1 MGGVEGKAGMTL
13 AIIGK
18 ARQVAKSEQS
28 FYDLVWTMGTVNI
41 DADMYLCLHGE
52 HSKHP
57 ERDWTWADSYLRDVA
72 QYYSRFPIVN
82 SVCVLLAFLAYEVEV
97 DKNVGITRV
106 DILASPLIATKEMK
120 EEKPAVA
127 FWVGYLRAIG
137 IEVNW
142 EGGFKRALPYMWEDH
157 GHKDFTGVIV

>member
-18 ARQVAKSEQS
+18 ARMIAESERS
-28 FYDLVWTMGTVNI
+28 FYDSVWTMGTINI
-41 DADMYLCLHGE
+41 EANLYLCLHGE
-52 HSKHP
+52 HSIHP
-57 ERDWTWADSYLRDVA
+57 ERDMGWKEFRSIVVRYPT
-72 QYYSRFPIVN
+72 FPIVN
-82 SVCVLLAFLAYEVEV
+82 SVCVLLAHLASEKEYETCLF
-97 DKNVGITRV
+97 TRV

-127 FWVGYLRAIG
+127 FWVGYLRAMG

-142 EGGFKRALPYMWEDH
+142 EGGFKRAFPYMWEDH